1 MIFPRQE
8 VYLKRSLGLLI
19 SFFGILWAY
28 MNQEKND
35 PYQNCSVEDIKVGA
49 LSAQLSDPFY
59 HIFLFKGSG
68 MVNIDFTD
76 YEFSGN
82 IVLFTTPYQAIQFK
96 VAADMQ
102 ARSLLFHGDF
112 YCIEY
117 HKKEV
122 ACNGLLFN
130 NIYDQ
135 PFIVL
140 NNEEHNE
147 MHELF
152 NKLAVELSFKDSYSQ
167 AVVRAYLQLML
178 ALSSKVKK
186 GDSSFQEEET
196 LNHPIGKFKVLL
208 EQHFKRERSPS
219 FYAGQLGIAPNTFSK
234 QCKDYFL
241 KSPSQLIHERVIL
254 EAKKQIHLTYKSMK
268 LIAADLNF
276 DDENYFSRYFKKH
289 TGITPT
295 TFREDVGISIV
306 ADLSR

>member
-1 MIFPRQE
+1 MKQE
-8 VYLKRSLGLLI
+8 NQGL
-19 SFFGILWAY
+19 F
-28 MNQEKND
+28 K
-35 PYQNCSVEDIKVGA
+35 NCSIEEISVGYSG
-49 LSAQLSDPFY
+49 LQLSDPFY
-59 HIFLFKGSG
+59 HIFLFKGRGSLN
-68 MVNIDFTD
+68 VDFTD

-82 IVLFTTPYQAIQFK
+82 IVLFTSPYQTIIFK
-96 VAADMQ
+96 ILNEIPV
-102 ARSLLFHGDF
+102 RSLLFHGDF

-140 NNEEHNE
+140 NDEEFSE
-147 MHELF
+147 MHRLF
-152 NKLAVELSFKDSYSQ
+152 DKLASELDFKDSYSQ

-186 GDSSFQEEET
+186 AGSSYSKEEV
-196 LNHPIGKFKVLL
+196 LNHPIGKFKTLL
-208 EQHFKRERSPS
+208 EEHFKRERSPS
-219 FYAGQLGIAPNTFSK
+219 FYAKKLGIAPNTFSK
-234 QCKDYFL
+234 QCAAYFL

-268 LIAADLNF
+268 EIAAELNF

-289 TGITPT
+289 TSITPT

>member
-1 MIFPRQE
+1 M
-8 VYLKRSLGLLI
+8 K
-19 SFFGILWAY
+19 
-28 MNQEKND
+28 QEKKNV
-35 PYQNCSVEDIKVGA
+35 YKNCSVEQVSVGR
-49 LSAQLSDPFY
+49 SGIQLSDPFY
-59 HIFLFKGSG
+59 HIYLFKGNG
-68 MVNIDFTD
+68 GVNVDFTD

-82 IVLFTTPYQAIQFK
+82 IVLFTTPYQTIVFK
-96 VAADMQ
+96 EPNEMPV
-102 ARSLLFHGDF
+102 RRLLFHGDF

-140 NNEEHNE
+140 NDEEFSD
-147 MHELF
+147 MHDLF
-152 NKLAVELSFKDSYSQ
+152 DKLAVELDFRDSYSQ

-186 GDSSFQEEET
+186 AGTNFSQEEV
-196 LNHPIGKFKVLL
+196 LNHPIGKFKALL
-208 EQHFKRERSPS
+208 EEHFKRERSPS
-219 FYAGQLGIAPNTFSK
+219 FYAEQLGVLPNTFSK
-234 QCKDYFL
+234 QCATYFL

-268 LIAADLNF
+268 EIAAELNF

-289 TGITPT
+289 AGITPT

>member
-1 MIFPRQE
+1 MRQE
-8 VYLKRSLGLLI
+8 KQDIYK
-19 SFFGILWAY
+19 
-28 MNQEKND
+28 
-35 PYQNCSVEDIKVGA
+35 NCSVEEIITDNEV
-49 LSAQLSDPFY
+49 QLSDPFY
-59 HIFLFKGSG
+59 HIFLFEGNG
-68 MVNIDFTD
+68 RVNIDGTD
-76 YEFSGN
+76 YQFSGN
-82 IVLFTTPYQAIQFK
+82 IVLFTTPYQTIQFK
-96 VAADMQ
+96 EERNMQ

-140 NNEEHNE
+140 NDEEYGD
-147 MHELF
+147 MHGLF
-152 NKLAVELSFKDSYSQ
+152 DKLATELSFKDSYSL

-178 ALSSKVKK
+178 ALSSKVKRA
-186 GDSSFQEEET
+186 DSSAAEEEFI
-196 LNHPIGKFKVLL
+196 NHPIGKFKALL
-208 EQHFKRERSPS
+208 ELHFKKERSPS
-219 FYAGQLGIAPNTFSK
+219 FYAEQLGIAPNTFSK
-234 QCKDYFL
+234 QCKEYFL

-268 LIAADLNF
+268 VIAAELNF

-289 TGITPT
+289 ASITPT